1 MRIVGEV
8 SWHPVQNDGESLSV
22 ACIDQGGKVGW
33 TAKATGGCKKS
44 GRLIAPRSVEWMFAH
59 RQEFEMGEPHVAGVS
74 WQFLRQL
81 AVAQPTAAT
90 LRLPP
95 PRAEMDFIDRY
106 RRAQCID
113 AGRCRLRLLDRVAID
128 YDRSRLRPQLGS
140 ESEWIGLQRQQM
152 AVRPDNL
159 IFVFVAGAGFGH
171 ENFPKAIAAH
181 AHGVAA
187 SIP

>member
-1 MRIVGEV
+1 MAKAMGVVGEV
-8 SWHPVQNDGESLSV
+8 SGHPVQNDGETVSV

-33 TAKATGGCKKS
+33 STEATGGCKKS
-44 GRLIAPRSVEWMFAH
+44 GRLIAPRSVERMFADRH
-59 RQEFEMGEPHVAGVS
+59 
-74 WQFLRQL
+74 FLRQL

-106 RRAQCID
+106 RRAQSID

-140 ESEWIGLQRQQM
+140 ESE
-152 AVRPDNL
+152 
-159 IFVFVAGAGFGH
+159 
-171 ENFPKAIAAH
+171 
-181 AHGVAA
+181 
-187 SIP
+187 